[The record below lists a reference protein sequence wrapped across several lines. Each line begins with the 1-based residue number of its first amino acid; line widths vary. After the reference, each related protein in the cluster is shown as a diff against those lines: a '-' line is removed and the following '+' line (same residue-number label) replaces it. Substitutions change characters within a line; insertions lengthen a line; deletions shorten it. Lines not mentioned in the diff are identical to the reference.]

1 MDLVL
6 SAAWLYQIVGR
17 PIQHHFT
24 NMEWSN
30 VNCGY
35 GNGKILWGMGMKLQ
49 CAVGM
54 GEYRNGWEMEKFT
67 LYGYVWTLR
76 WTVNECLLD
85 KPFNYSATDDV
96 QQPST
101 ISVVI
106 QDFHEI
112 KSMES
117 QFNTRNLWSLIN
129 LQDNPCQQ
137 MAAQQPASLS

>member
-1 MDLVL
+1 MD
-6 SAAWLYQIVGR
+6 S
-17 PIQHHFT
+17 
-24 NMEWSN
+24 EW
-30 VNCGY
+30 
-35 GNGKILWGMGMKLQ
+35 
-49 CAVGM
+49 
-54 GEYRNGWEMEKFT
+54 
-67 LYGYVWTLR
+67 
-76 WTVNECLLD
+76 ECLLD